1 MSYLKS
7 FIQVTF
13 CLVLSFILNII
24 EWIPSFILVSIVNI
38 SIILLYLLA
47 IFFAYK
53 IICNIYDNQT
63 KKAIWKTTG
72 YTLFFLSYIGSASI
86 IMIGIGYSKST
97 YIESYIFEDK
107 SFYVYQN
114 IDLSYEVS
122 VKESVLPIRSLPI
135 ATFTNKFTLSKEN
148 HYIYTTSKEIYK
160 KIYNLKRN
168 KKEKD
173 E

>member
-1 MSYLKS
+1 MY
-7 FIQVTF
+7 FTF
-13 CLVLSFILNII
+13 ALD
-24 EWIPSFILVSIVNI
+24 
-38 SIILLYLLA
+38 
-47 IFFAYK
+47 
-53 IICNIYDNQT
+53 IYDNQT
-63 KKAIWKTTG
+63 KKALWKTTG

-97 YIESYIFEDK
+97 YIKSYMFEDK

-114 IDLSYEVS
+114 IDLSYEVC
-122 VKESVLPIRSLPI
+122 VKESVLPLRSLPI

-148 HYIYTTSKEIYK
+148 HYIYATSKEIYK